1 MKGITGVFY
10 LDLFFASES
19 SNAYVCLI
27 HNRYKFCIRE
37 LTKVTEQSLPQYLN
51 NILISFE

>member
-1 MKGITGVFY
+1 MKEITRVFY